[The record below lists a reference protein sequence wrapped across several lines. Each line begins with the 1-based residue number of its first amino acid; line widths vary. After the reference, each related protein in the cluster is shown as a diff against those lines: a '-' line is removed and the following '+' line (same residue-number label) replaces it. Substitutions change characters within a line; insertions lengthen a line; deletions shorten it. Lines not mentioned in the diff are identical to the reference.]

1 LTSAY
6 LLVSHGSRDP
16 RSQTGVDRLAEF
28 VRQNL
33 ALIGEESILSQ
44 TSLDSETAA
53 DIARSPGYLIGTA
66 RLEGAH
72 FTLAQQI
79 IDFAQL
85 AIEQNY
91 PQLVILP
98 LFLLPGVHLQ
108 EDIPAE
114 LHRAQTYLG
123 DRISIRIDPYLGSQP
138 AIVGLL
144 NEQFGKFSPQT
155 RILLSHGTKR
165 AGGNQTIETLAQ
177 ALNAQ
182 VAYWSISPSL
192 TEQVRAQIEQDQA
205 QIAILPYFLFAST
218 ITDAIA
224 TTVAEL
230 SQTFPQAHLQLGFPL
245 ETTPNLAHLIADL
258 ISEGLKK

>member
-1 LTSAY
+1 M
-6 LLVSHGSRDP
+6 VSHGSRDP